1 MAKRVVYRNQL
12 DGTKRVLIGGLDA
25 MTALDVLVKFG
36 DVSKPQFYMGRET
49 RIEDCDG
56 TPDGA
61 VIEESK
67 AAA

>member
-12 DGTKRVLIGGLDA
+12 DGTKRVLIGNLEP
-25 MTALDVLVKFG
+25 MVALQVLVKFG
-36 DVSKPQFYMGRET
+36 SPSDANCYMGRET

-61 VIEESK
+61 VIEETV
-67 AAA
+67 AA